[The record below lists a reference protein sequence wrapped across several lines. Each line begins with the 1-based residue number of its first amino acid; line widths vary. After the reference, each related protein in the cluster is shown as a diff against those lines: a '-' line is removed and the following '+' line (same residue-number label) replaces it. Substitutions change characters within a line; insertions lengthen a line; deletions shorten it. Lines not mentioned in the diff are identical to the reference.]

1 MIYVRAGSGS
11 GTVGY
16 ESVNLK
22 QAIAAW
28 QESSNLVRR
37 SVKKLF
43 EVLDGAERHRE
54 HADLGEATESRYVE
68 ASSRPFFRLTGFL
81 DLTSSLR
88 RGSQTRGM
96 LPLSEELG

>member
-11 GTVGY
+11 GPDGY

-28 QESSNLVRR
+28 QESSSLVRR

-43 EVLDGAERHRE
+43 EVLDGTERHRE
-54 HADLGEATESRYVE
+54 HADLGEGTECRYGD
-68 ASSRPFFRLTGFL
+68 ASS
-81 DLTSSLR
+81 
-88 RGSQTRGM
+88 
-96 LPLSEELG
+96 